1 MNQNFTPES
10 DQTFSINNVNKKEY
24 IKIIQNKKKLED
36 DSFKKNKE
44 IGKIK
49 QYKGKN
55 NENIRKTDP
64 FSAGHALCVSHYP
77 WIDLLF
83 NDMFEHMDFRGPLR
97 SYVRASRLR
106 DFSR

>member
-44 IGKIK
+44 IGKIIQK
-49 QYKGKN
+49 QILNTEK
-55 NENIRKTDP
+55 
-64 FSAGHALCVSHYP
+64 
-77 WIDLLF
+77 
-83 NDMFEHMDFRGPLR
+83 
-97 SYVRASRLR
+97 
-106 DFSR
+106 

>member
-44 IGKIK
+44 IGKIIQK
-49 QYKGKN
+49 QILN
-55 NENIRKTDP
+55 T
-64 FSAGHALCVSHYP
+64 
-77 WIDLLF
+77 
-83 NDMFEHMDFRGPLR
+83 
-97 SYVRASRLR
+97 
-106 DFSR
+106 